1 VNFKTFKYDS
11 LMLLT
16 AVIWG
21 FAFVAQ
27 RVGMEHVGPFTFN
40 ALRFALGALVLIP
53 IIIMQPR
60 NWSLRGNAATKQSH
74 FPPYVSTGE
83 HKGGPINSAV
93 RCLHLTANPL
103 LLGAFLSGLALF
115 GGSTFQ
121 QIGIIYTTA
130 GKAGFITGLYVILV
144 PISGALWG
152 QKIGLN
158 TWLGA
163 LFVTLGLYLL
173 TMTGL
178 FSINLGDG
186 LVLVCALFWTVHVH
200 LIGYF
205 STRVDVIKLA
215 FLQFAVCSLLSLV
228 IALIIETNSL
238 ASILKAALPILYAGC
253 LSVGIAYTLQVVAQR
268 HVPPSHA
275 AIILSLEAV
284 FAGIGGWLILGEV
297 LSFRGFLGCLLML
310 AGMVVSH
317 LHRHADTSLRA

>member
-1 VNFKTFKYDS
+1 
-11 LMLLT
+11 MLLT

-53 IIIMQPR
+53 VIIMQPR
-60 NWSLRGNAATKQSH
+60 NRSLRGSAATKQSH
-74 FPPYVSTGE
+74 FPPYYCKGE
-83 HKGGPINSAV
+83 PKRGPINSAV

-144 PISGALWG
+144 PISGAFWG
-152 QKIGLN
+152 QKIGAS

-163 LFVTLGLYLL
+163 VLALVGLYLL

-200 LIGYF
+200 LIGYY
-205 STRVDVIKLA
+205 SPRVDTIKLA
-215 FLQFAVCSLLSLV
+215 FLQFAICSILSLI
-228 IALIIETNSL
+228 IALIIETSSL
-238 ASILKAALPILYAGC
+238 SSILKAAIPILYAGC
-253 LSVGIAYTLQVVAQR
+253 LSVGIAYTLQVMAQR

-284 FAGIGGWLILGEV
+284 FAGIGGWLILDEV

-310 AGMVVSH
+310 AGMVVSQ
-317 LHRHADTSLRA
+317 LHRHADTSLRAMPQA